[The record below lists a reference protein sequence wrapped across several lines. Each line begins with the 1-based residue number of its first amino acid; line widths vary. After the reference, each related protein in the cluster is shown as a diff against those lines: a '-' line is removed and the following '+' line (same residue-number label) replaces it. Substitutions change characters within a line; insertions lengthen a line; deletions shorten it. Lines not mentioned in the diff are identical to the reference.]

1 MFSLS
6 LFLTL
11 LTAEIC
17 ISRSLFIFQF
27 RPSGGT
33 SALPE
38 QEPSRP
44 EDGACAAPL
53 LQSVSTSEGD
63 FQPSPSAPS
72 ISQTPE
78 GAEAA
83 TPPGASVDAGPSSSI
98 SSQGATGSSESLQ
111 SQTGEPLSPLVFP
124 RKAPFS
130 RGRLRLLSLRS
141 MEEPRMAPPVKERFP
156 ILKHILSFMKDMV
169 INESRYLLFHSFFS
183 TVSFCLFLGLV
194 VHFQIFSVYFC
205 IYIVTCLL
213 PAVMKC
219 VCVCLQCSS
228 YSGSEEGPGSECV

>member
-1 MFSLS
+1 MHSFLNYSSAFSLIFFS
-6 LFLTL
+6 L

-17 ISRSLFIFQF
+17 ISRGLFLF
-27 RPSGGT
+27 RFSPSGES
-33 SALPE
+33 SALLE

-53 LQSVSTSEGD
+53 LRSVSTSEGD
-63 FQPSPSAPS
+63 FQPSPSVPF

-83 TPPGASVDAGPSSSI
+83 MPPGASQRDQTFSAPVDAGPSSSI

-111 SQTGEPLSPLVFP
+111 SQTGEPLSPLLFP

-141 MEEPRMAPPVKERFP
+141 MEEPRNVPPVKERFP
-156 ILKHILSFMKDMV
+156 ILKHILLFMKDMV
-169 INESRYLLFHSFFS
+169 INESRY
-183 TVSFCLFLGLV
+183 
-194 VHFQIFSVYFC
+194 VH
-205 IYIVTCLL
+205 L
-213 PAVMKC
+213 MM
-219 VCVCLQCSS
+219 
-228 YSGSEEGPGSECV
+228 

>member
-1 MFSLS
+1 MMPHSHSPFFS
-6 LFLTL
+6 L

-17 ISRSLFIFQF
+17 ISRSLFLF
-27 RPSGGT
+27 RFSPSGGI
-33 SALPE
+33 SAPPE

-53 LQSVSTSEGD
+53 LRSVSTTEGD
-63 FQPSPSAPS
+63 FQPSPSPS

-83 TPPGASVDAGPSSSI
+83 GAGQGERTLEQAFSASVDAGPSNSI
-98 SSQGATGSSESLQ
+98 SSQGAMGSSESLH

-141 MEEPRMAPPVKERFP
+141 MEEPRTAPPVKERFP
-156 ILKHILSFMKDMV
+156 ILKHILSFLKDIV
-169 INESRYLLFHSFFS
+169 INETRYELI
-183 TVSFCLFLGLV
+183 
-194 VHFQIFSVYFC
+194 IFSPHDVNSFMMP
-205 IYIVTCLL
+205 LFNRF
-213 PAVMKC
+213 
-219 VCVCLQCSS
+219 
-228 YSGSEEGPGSECV
+228 